1 MERLYIGGARARLSR
16 TAKNATKT
24 TTTIPIDPEK
34 HLRRGMCYIPIE
46 VYTSHT
52 HIRSDFVQIY
62 RQPFIILIIIYTCR
76 RRQQYTRVEYLYNNI
91 KILQAFIFNGISI
104 FFSHIWLLMRSYI
117 SDFKRTHT
125 YYNIPIQIRI
135 SRAKYQYKQGN
146 SPNMLTYFSYLI
158 KQLGIKN
165 LIFRIFSN
173 S

>member
-1 MERLYIGGARARLSR
+1 
-16 TAKNATKT
+16 
-24 TTTIPIDPEK
+24 
-34 HLRRGMCYIPIE
+34 
-46 VYTSHT
+46 
-52 HIRSDFVQIY
+52 
-62 RQPFIILIIIYTCR
+62 
-76 RRQQYTRVEYLYNNI
+76 
-91 KILQAFIFNGISI
+91 
-104 FFSHIWLLMRSYI
+104 MRSYI

-135 SRAKYQYKQGN
+135 SRAKYQYKQDN